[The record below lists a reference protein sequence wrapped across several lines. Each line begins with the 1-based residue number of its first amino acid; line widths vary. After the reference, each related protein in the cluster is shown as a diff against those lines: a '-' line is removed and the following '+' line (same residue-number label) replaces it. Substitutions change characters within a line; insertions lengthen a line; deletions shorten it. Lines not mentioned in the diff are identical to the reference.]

1 RDSLKAER
9 MKRFLPL
16 AQSLGQGEDER
27 VLLAM
32 LLDEYYQKT
41 LPAKPPQPPLVRA
54 FGSGPQPGKEGRGER
69 PRKRD
74 RGRSRKR
81 SLFLAINSL
90 PVII

>member
-1 RDSLKAER
+1 LLEADLRSRDSLKAER

-16 AQSLGQGEDER
+16 AQSLGQGDDEL

-54 FGSGPQPGKEGRGER
+54 AGSGPRPGREGQGGR

-74 RGRSRKR
+74 RGRSRKK
-81 SLFLAINSL
+81 
-90 PVII
+90 